1 MAKGKAP
8 AVSPEA
14 AAIIHVA
21 LKGVQRPAAYDPALP
36 TFGGSSLEA
45 YRAEFDEAEFVLQ
58 HCLTSDTDF
67 ESGEQKQQKS
77 QFALIRVSDG
87 QKFMCGTGALP
98 AALVAQ
104 FPMLLNTAGTST
116 TNVKLS
122 RKGGVITLHA

>member
-1 MAKGKAP
+1 MAKSP

-21 LKGVQRPAAYDPALP
+21 LKGVQRPSAYDPSLP

-45 YRAEFDEAEFVLQ
+45 YRAEFNEAEFLLQ

-67 ESGEQKQQKS
+67 ESGEPKQQKS

-87 QKFMCGTGALP
+87 ARFMCGTGALP

-104 FPMLLNTAGTST
+104 FPALLNAAGTSVS
-116 TNVKLS
+116 NVRLS
-122 RKGGVITLHA
+122 RKDGVITLHA